1 VTREKKL
8 IEKIGLG
15 KTLEERAKK
24 FHKKAALHFE
34 GKEISYEQLN
44 ENVNKLA
51 NGLKSLGIEK
61 GDRVAIMLPNIPD
74 FVYSMYAIQKLGA
87 IAVPF
92 NTMYKG
98 REIIHILNDSGAKA
112 IIALTNFAP
121 LINEIKPDIP
131 SLEHIILT
139 GERTLLLLHPESTV
153 SLQMVHEKGFFKDI
167 DEAYRKIG
175 SVITETLTGLGVKDA
190 WYKHRGS
197 VRVKGKKIAS
207 FIISEMENL
216 EVVNV
221 LCFLGKYVTDEF
233 FKVIWVPPEVKD
245 KILEPVTS
253 VEEEAGKRPDNEQFK
268 NTIVNAFKQHFGVQI
283 EEGPLKRDELFAYE
297 KQRALALKI

>member
-1 VTREKKL
+1 L
-8 IEKIGLG
+8 SEKISVG

-24 FHKKAALHFE
+24 FRKKVALHFE
-34 GKEISYEQLN
+34 RKEISYEQLN

-61 GDRVAIMLPNIPD
+61 GDRVAIMLPNIPE
-74 FVYSMYAIQKLGA
+74 FVYAFYAIQKLGA
-87 IAVPF
+87 TAVPF

-112 IIALTNFAP
+112 IIALTNLAP
-121 LINEIKPDIP
+121 LINEIKPDVS
-131 SLEHIILT
+131 SLEHIIVT
-139 GERTLLLLHPESTV
+139 GERTLLLVHPESTI
-153 SLQMVHEKGFFKDI
+153 SIQMVHEKGFFKDI
-167 DEAYRKIG
+167 DEAYKKIG
-175 SVITETLTGLGVKDA
+175 SVITETLNKFGVKDA

-197 VRVKGKKIAS
+197 VRANGKKIAS
-207 FIISEMENL
+207 FIISEIENL

-221 LCFLGKYVTDEF
+221 LCFLGKLVTDEF

-245 KILEPVTS
+245 KILEPMTS
-253 VEEEAGKRPDNEQFK
+253 VEEETGKRPDKEQFK
-268 NTIVNAFKQHFGVQI
+268 NTIVSTFEQHFGVQI
-283 EEGPLKRDELFAYE
+283 EEGTLKRDELFAYE

>member
-1 VTREKKL
+1 L
-8 IEKIGLG
+8 IEKICIG
-15 KTLEERAKK
+15 KTLEDRAKK
-24 FHKKAALHFE
+24 YRKKPVLLFE
-34 GKEISYEQLN
+34 GKEISFSQLN
-44 ENVNKLA
+44 ESANKLA

-61 GDRVAIMLPNIPD
+61 GDRVAIMLPNIPE
-74 FVYSMYAIQKLGA
+74 FVYSFYALQKLGA

-98 REIIHILNDSGAKA
+98 REVIHILNDSGARA

-121 LINEIKPDIP
+121 LLNEIKPDVP

-139 GERTLLLLHPESTV
+139 GERTLVFVHPESTV
-153 SLQMVHEKGFFKDI
+153 SLQMVHEKGFFKDL
-167 DEAYRKIG
+167 DEAYRSIG
-175 SVITETLTGLGVKDA
+175 EIIVEALGGFGVKDA

-197 VRVKGKKIAS
+197 VRVGGKKIATC
-207 FIISEMENL
+207 IISEIESL

-221 LCFLGKYVTDEF
+221 LCFLGPLVTDDF

-245 KILEPVTS
+245 KVLEPLTS
-253 VEEEAGKRPDNEQFK
+253 VEEETGRRPEKEAFK
-268 NTIVNAFKQHFGVQI
+268 NTVLGLFANKLGVSI

-297 KQRALALKI
+297 KQRALAHKT